1 MEKTTKIALATVA
14 AVVGTVVVYASF
26 IIYMTWPIS
35 TYTMD
40 KAGVFGDSFGILTS
54 IFSGLAFAGVIW
66 TVLSQLEE
74 LSITRDQLKNQGI
87 ENAFFQM
94 LRLHNEMLNEIDLSN
109 ETPTGIIVTTGR
121 DVINVFR
128 DRLKTHFRKVN
139 SSEPGLGEREKADKA
154 YNDFWLQ
161 HQPELAHYFRFLFN
175 LFRFVYE
182 SESNKKDLYAK
193 LVRAQLS
200 NQELALLF
208 YNCLSPQGANFIK
221 YAEEY
226 VLFDNLVEKD
236 LIIPDHIEYMSNK
249 ALGKQP

>member
-1 MEKTTKIALATVA
+1 MEKTTKIALSTVTF
-14 AVVGTVVVYASF
+14 VVGVVVAYAIF

-35 TYTMD
+35 TYSMD

-54 IFSGLAFAGVIW
+54 VFSGLAFAGVIW

-87 ENAFFQM
+87 ESAFFQM
-94 LRLHNEMLNEIDLSN
+94 LNLHNEMLNEIDLSDK
-109 ETPTGIIVTTGR
+109 TATGIMVTTGR

-128 DRLKTHFRKVN
+128 NRLRTQFQKIN
-139 SSEPGLGEREKADKA
+139 SEQNNLSEKEKADKA
-154 YNDFWLQ
+154 YEQFWQ
-161 HQPELAHYFRFLFN
+161 KHQSELAHYYRFLFN
-175 LFRFVYE
+175 IFRFIYE
-182 SESNKKDLYAK
+182 SESDKKQLYSK

-208 YNCLSPQGANFIK
+208 YNCLSPQGANFLK

-226 VLFDNLVEKD
+226 ALFDNLVEND
-236 LIIPDHIEYMSNK
+236 LIIPDHIEFMSNK

>member
-1 MEKTTKIALATVA
+1 MDKTSKIALTTVT
-14 AVVGTVVVYASF
+14 AVIGTVIIYACF

-35 TYTMD
+35 TYSID

-54 IFSGLAFAGVIW
+54 VFSGLAFAGVIW

-94 LRLHNEMLNEIDLSN
+94 LRLHNEMLNEIDLSDKSAQ
-109 ETPTGIIVTTGR
+109 GIIVTTGR
-121 DVINVFR
+121 DVISVFR
-128 DRLKTHFRKVN
+128 DRLRTRFHKIN
-139 SSEPGLGEREKADKA
+139 ASERDLSEKEKAEKA
-154 YNDFWLQ
+154 YDNFWQQ
-161 HQPELAHYFRFLFN
+161 HQSELAHYFRFLFN

-182 SESNKKDLYAK
+182 SESDKKDLYAK

-208 YNCLSPQGANFIK
+208 YNCLSPQGANFMK

-226 VLFDNLVEKD
+226 ALFDNLVSKD
-236 LIIPDHIEYMSNK
+236 LIIPDHIAFMSDK
-249 ALGKQP
+249 ALGK